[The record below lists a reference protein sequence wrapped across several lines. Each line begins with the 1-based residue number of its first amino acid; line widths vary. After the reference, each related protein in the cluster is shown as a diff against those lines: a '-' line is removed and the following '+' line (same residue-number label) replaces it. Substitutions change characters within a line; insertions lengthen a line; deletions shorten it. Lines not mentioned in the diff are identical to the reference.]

1 MKKKICVLI
10 ILGLFLLSIIFVGI
24 YFYKNKNVQSVDN
37 SNDIS
42 VEEFAETEIADEM
55 KVSENTNQIDKL
67 TENNTIIT
75 NNTENEKSSIQKKQD
90 KKQISKIESNSKQ
103 KNEVKSEQITPK
115 KEVKDTKD
123 TQNNLAKEENKA
135 TTKKEEKTETREG
148 EKDETQHEK
157 TKNQEIQKEKE
168 EKYIRNDT
176 MIEKI
181 KTVIQNNESDF
192 MKKYGYN
199 IVVDSSIKNL
209 TNQFT
214 YTEKR
219 VKSMLVNK
227 FGTIRIYV
235 EDYYVDGQLI
245 MTECYLM

>member
-1 MKKKICVLI
+1 MKRKKCVLI

-24 YFYKNKNVQSVDN
+24 YFYKNKNVQSGDN
-37 SNDIS
+37 SNDTG
-42 VEEFAETEIADEM
+42 VEEFAKTEIADEI
-55 KVSENTNQIDKL
+55 KVPENTNQIDNI

-75 NNTENEKSSIQKKQD
+75 NNTENEKSLIQEKQD
-90 KKQISKIESNSKQ
+90 KKQVSKIESNSEQ

-123 TQNNLAKEENKA
+123 TQDNLEKEENKA
-135 TTKKEEKTETREG
+135 TIEKK
-148 EKDETQHEK
+148 EK
-157 TKNQEIQKEKE
+157 TKTREEMKVETQQEKG
-168 EKYIRNDT
+168 EKYIKNDT

-181 KTVIQNNESDF
+181 KTVIQNNESDL

-199 IVVDSSIKNL
+199 IIVDSSIKNL

-219 VKSMLVNK
+219 VQSMLVNK

-245 MTECYLM
+245 MTECYLI